1 MHTKFERVD
10 FSLAY
15 ALANFTYSP
24 LTGVIRD
31 KATGEKVGSINTGD
45 GGTRVTHNGKTV
57 SGARLAWILSSGKD
71 IPVGCAITLA
81 QRTPGHYG
89 NRFNNLYMVDVIKD
103 PNYFE

>member
-1 MHTKFERVD
+1 MNTKIERVD

-15 ALANFTYSP
+15 IQNNFTYSA
-24 LTGVIRD
+24 LTGVIRE
-31 KATGEKVGSINTGD
+31 KATGSKIGNINTGD

-57 SGARLAWILSSGKD
+57 SGARIAWMLSTGKD
-71 IPVGCAITLA
+71 IAPGYAITLR

-89 NRFNNLYMVDVIKD
+89 NRLNNLYMVDVLKD